1 METLNKIKSLTEG
14 LTTDVAKSYK
24 GNYSAGTRARKTCQ
38 DIKSLL
44 DTLRKEIIEIRK
56 NDNNA

>member
-38 DIKSLL
+38 DIKALL